1 MKVTF
6 GISLDEF
13 RTLQPPSQRRAGRN
27 TAYALIIALICLFLI
42 VPSIVLIIGQLNEG
56 REFPAAV
63 VAPIALGIALCIL
76 TYFLDTRSIRRAR
89 LRRERELRAA
99 YERVHCRDERTMEAT
114 PDGLSLNCKC
124 GLVLRPWTELTGFTE
139 TPSFLIALT
148 RSESFPVPKS
158 AFSSEGELTEFRQL
172 ILEKLHTDRPFTAC
186 PVEFVHTRGDFW
198 HAKMLHMRK
207 GGGWRR
213 MVKILIPAAAFIYF
227 ISAAVVGARSGRL
240 PAWLAPLAIGGF
252 ALFLAKT
259 ARPQK
264 LYYGPLCIY
273 FSDEGFHVVDP
284 ASQSRRRWS
293 ELAGYLE
300 DKHVYLLYLNPR
312 LYRIVPKR
320 ALGRRETEFRR
331 LIDAAL
337 PPFDYRR
344 TVPVADTAR
353 I

>member
-1 MKVTF
+1 MKITF

-27 TAYALIIALICLFLI
+27 TGYALVIALICLFLI
-42 VPSIVLIIGQLNEG
+42 VPGIVLILGQLSQG
-56 REFPAAV
+56 RQFPAAV
-63 VAPIALGIALCIL
+63 FAPIALGIALCVA
-76 TYFLDTRSIRRAR
+76 TYLLDTRSIRRAR
-89 LRRERELRAA
+89 ARREQELRAA
-99 YERVHCRDERTMEAT
+99 YERIHCREERAMEAT
-114 PDGLSLNCKC
+114 PDGLALNCKC

-139 TPSFLIALT
+139 TSSFLIALT

-158 AFSSEGELTEFRQL
+158 AFSSEGELTEFRRL
-172 ILEKLHTDRPFTAC
+172 ILDKLHIDRPFTAC
-186 PVEFVHTRGDFW
+186 PVEVVHTRADFW
-198 HAKMLHMRK
+198 HAKLLHMRK

-213 MVKILIPAAAFIYF
+213 MLKILIPAAGFIYLTA
-227 ISAAVVGARSGRL
+227 AAVVGARSGHL

-300 DKHVYLLYLNPR
+300 DKHIYLLYLNPR

-320 ALGRRETEFRR
+320 ALGRREAEFRR

-344 TVPVADTAR
+344 PVPVADTAR

>member
-1 MKVTF
+1 VKITF
-6 GISLDEF
+6 GISFDEF
-13 RTLQPPSQRRAGRN
+13 RTLQPPSRRRAGRN
-27 TAYALIIALICLFLI
+27 TGYALVIALICLFLI
-42 VPSIVLIIGQLNEG
+42 VPSIVLIVQQLNDG
-56 REFPAAV
+56 QDFPAAV
-63 VAPIALGIALCIL
+63 IAPIALGIVLCMV
-76 TYFLDTRSIRRAR
+76 TYVLDTRSIRRR
-89 LRRERELRAA
+89 RMRREQELRAA
-99 YERVHCRDERTMEAT
+99 YERIHCRNERTMEAT
-114 PDGLSLNCKC
+114 PEGLALNCKC

-158 AFSSEGELTEFRQL
+158 AFSSEGELTEFRRL

-186 PVEFVHTRGDFW
+186 PVEFVHTRADFW
-198 HAKMLHMRK
+198 YAKLLHMRK

-213 MVKILIPAAAFIYF
+213 LLKILIPAAAFIYL
-227 ISAAVVGARSGRL
+227 ISATVVGARSGRS

-252 ALFLAKT
+252 ALFLTKT

-264 LYYGPLCIY
+264 HYYGPLCIY

-300 DKHVYLLYLNPR
+300 DQHIYLLYLNPR

-320 ALGRRETEFRR
+320 ALGRREAEFRR
-331 LIDAAL
+331 LVEAAL

-344 TVPVADTAR
+344 PVPVADTAR